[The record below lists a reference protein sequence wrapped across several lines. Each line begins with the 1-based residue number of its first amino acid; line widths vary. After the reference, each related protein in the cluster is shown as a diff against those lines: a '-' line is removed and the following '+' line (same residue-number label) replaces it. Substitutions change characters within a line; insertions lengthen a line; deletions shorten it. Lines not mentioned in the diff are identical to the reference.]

1 MLILGFFTSL
11 PYVQNL
17 DPSTIHRHTE
27 VEKNVEQVGKVGKV
41 PFSVGFCAGFELDQV
56 GKVQPG
62 NFVGCGQVFEVPPIR
77 RCCLREGGPKR
88 QRVDG

>member
-17 DPSTIHRHTE
+17 DPSSIHRHTK
-27 VEKNVEQVGKVGKV
+27 VEKNVE
-41 PFSVGFCAGFELDQV
+41 QV